1 MIEPCIKNTVP
12 LSIPICSFN
21 NNVEVERPE
30 LNEVHLP
37 QCLNVG
43 DHRLAREEERAT
55 RSLDGSSLPR
65 RVPVFGYSIVVC
77 SRLSVHP
84 MVVADRLAGPS
95 PRRLGRKNMSVR
107 KLVRDSVRKSVSE

>member
-1 MIEPCIKNTVP
+1 MILGYTLNNHVTPNWPTFAMVPTLVYASLQWSTPFIYYSRMIEPCIKNTVP

-55 RSLDGSSLPR
+55 RSLDGSSLSR
-65 RVPVFGYSIVVC
+65 RVPVFVW
-77 SRLSVHP
+77 L
-84 MVVADRLAGPS
+84 
-95 PRRLGRKNMSVR
+95 
-107 KLVRDSVRKSVSE
+107 